1 MSFGNASIF
10 SIFYRFIG
18 SCLPGDR
25 RVHIVHRDRTP
36 KDWLGNG
43 IKEPEASGGKS
54 RTQKRRRSNQRR
66 NHHGNAL
73 LDAES
78 SGIYGDVAIKRSSTW
93 RRLLRPRSTRF
104 LVCPADI
111 SWIKRAFVFRLNVDW
126 PIYGITQGFRGLL
139 ESFVWKEMSPTNWT
153 HCKRFDHIVDTNHS
167 DSKIL
172 KNLYSKTPFIRYLL
186 QTNRLRNWSSRNRGS
201 PIFPA
206 IYYFSFI

>member
-1 MSFGNASIF
+1 MSFSNASIF

-18 SCLPGDR
+18 SCLQGDR

-73 LDAES
+73 LDVES

-111 SWIKRAFVFRLNVDW
+111 SWIKRAFVFRLNADW
-126 PIYGITQGFRGLL
+126 PIYGITQEFHGCWRKGMFCLKRN
-139 ESFVWKEMSPTNWT
+139 ESGAVNWT
-153 HCKRFDHIVDTNHS
+153 HCKRFDHMANTNHG

-172 KNLYSKTPFIRYLL
+172 KNLYSRTPFIWYLVPGK
-186 QTNRLRNWSSRNRGS
+186 QVT
-201 PIFPA
+201 
-206 IYYFSFI
+206 

>member
-1 MSFGNASIF
+1 MRRSSRF
-10 SIFYRFIG
+10 STG
-18 SCLPGDR
+18 SSN
-25 RVHIVHRDRTP
+25 RVCQATGACTLYIEIERQ

-93 RRLLRPRSTRF
+93 RRLLRPRSTRN

-111 SWIKRAFVFRLNVDW
+111 SWIKRAFVFRLNADW
-126 PIYGITQGFRGLL
+126 PIYGITQGFHGCWK
-139 ESFVWKEMSPTNWT
+139 SFVRKEMNPV
-153 HCKRFDHIVDTNHS
+153 RLIEHIV
-167 DSKIL
+167 K
-172 KNLYSKTPFIRYLL
+172 
-186 QTNRLRNWSSRNRGS
+186 GS
-201 PIFPA
+201 IV
-206 IYYFSFI
+206 